1 MELILILWDSTPESS
16 HVDLALVSVYLPLLG
31 VPSAGEA
38 AFDPP
43 GPKKNPS
50 GMRIVR

>member
-1 MELILILWDSTPESS
+1 MVRMLILWDSTPESS
-16 HVDLALVSVYLPLLG
+16 HVDLALVSVHVPLLG

-43 GPKKNPS
+43 GL
-50 GMRIVR
+50 